1 MPTSSLE
8 GSSPRGWALQIPKQ
22 LTGRQPEWLTTSFGL
37 GYIGIGHAAQAK
49 CAVNG
54 NLASFALYGLCVA
67 LGVITSK
74 LVRRLTDRLIE
85 RGVKADRIPRIF
97 GAFIVLGGWIVGT
110 LPGSSVVPAA
120 AHQWTAQ
127 WLWIASGALLVLL
140 AAIGEALVCWFP
152 ATESEPVVLAA
163 PAPAAAPARR
173 PGWWRPRPDTV

>member
-1 MPTSSLE
+1 MPTSTPE
-8 GSSPRGWALQIPKQ
+8 GSSPRGWALQLPQ
-22 LTGRQPEWLTTSFGL
+22 RLTGRQPEWLTTSFGL
-37 GYIGIGHAAQAK
+37 GYIGIGHAVQAK
-49 CAVNG
+49 CALNSTVAG
-54 NLASFALYGLCVA
+54 FALYGLCMA

-85 RGVKADRIPRIF
+85 RGVKADRVPRIF

-140 AAIGEALVCWFP
+140 AVIGEALVCWFP
-152 ATESEPVVLAA
+152 ATEPEPVVV
-163 PAPAAAPARR
+163 AAAVPARR
-173 PGWWRPRPDTV
+173 TSWWRPRPDTV